1 MDVISLGAQ
10 GPAVED
16 VQTRLAAAGYL
27 TDGQVSG
34 CFDETTASALERFS
48 VAAGLEPTCEVDQKV
63 WAALVDASFS
73 LGDRTLYLKMPYF
86 HGHDVRELQ
95 QVLGVLGFASG
106 WQDGIFGA
114 HTEAAVRNFQMNM
127 GLPSDGIAGA
137 YTYRALRNLHH
148 SWEGKEVSRIPVS
161 MGFARAADV
170 LESNA
175 ICLFGIDAFTR
186 DVAARMSNLAQA
198 TNPASKFVSADSL
211 TVEPDAT
218 MVLVEVLVGG
228 SVATPAIPCVPYTD
242 TDELALRI
250 RTAIDAAV
258 GAKVAPIRIGVVL
271 PGRQWID
278 AGEDRS
284 AQHFAITLLDGL
296 CTALADWRESC

>member
-1 MDVISLGAQ
+1 MDTIALGAS

-16 VQTRLAAAGYL
+16 VQNRLVAAGYL
-27 TDGQVSG
+27 EKDQVTG
-34 CFDETTASALERFS
+34 VFDLPTADAVEAFS
-48 VAAGLEPTCEVDQKV
+48 RSVHLEPAREVDQKV

-95 QVLGVLGFASG
+95 QVLSVLGFASG

-148 SWEGKEVSRIPVS
+148 SWEGKEASKIPVS

-175 ICLFGIDAFTR
+175 ICLFGIDEFTR
-186 DVAARMSNLAQA
+186 SVAARMSNLAQA
-198 TNPASKFVSADSL
+198 TNPASKFVSAEALS
-211 TVEPDAT
+211 VEPDST
-218 MVLVEVLVGG
+218 MVLVEVLVEG
-228 SVATPAIPCVPYTD
+228 SVTTPSIPCVPYTD

-250 RTAIDAAV
+250 RTAIDAA
-258 GAKVAPIRIGVVL
+258 AAAHATPIRIGVVL
-271 PGRQWID
+271 PSRQWID
-278 AGEDRS
+278 AGEERS

-296 CTALADWRESC
+296 CTALAGWRDAC